1 MARRLLSWTS
11 CGTTSQSIVSS
22 KEEREPFIE
31 PNTLNAALN
40 PTTRHDQRKI
50 IGACCMVTNGKCEGK
65 ENDIT
70 NWRLYLTLGTG
81 HLESM
86 EVSLF
91 RSRASQGSPAV
102 DSLYDLLLRTLRAR
116 KVENWDY
123 VPGASTSA
131 HRSQRTF
138 SSAAPAASCNE
149 CTQPV
154 RILRCGF
161 LFTCQPCDATSCGSG
176 SWERWN
182 DGSWSYWNEEFRE
195 TEWYASPLVNSVKT
209 GDSHPGLSTHAQ
221 CIIFVSLTG
230 KGRIH
235 LLSTLQNW

>member
-1 MARRLLSWTS
+1 MGVFLKITP
-11 CGTTSQSIVSS
+11 SIIKRHSGWIYS
-22 KEEREPFIE
+22 AWFD
-31 PNTLNAALN
+31 
-40 PTTRHDQRKI
+40 TRQYLKYPLE
-50 IGACCMVTNGKCEGK
+50 IG
-65 ENDIT
+65 
-70 NWRLYLTLGTG
+70 
-81 HLESM
+81 
-86 EVSLF
+86 
-91 RSRASQGSPAV
+91 
-102 DSLYDLLLRTLRAR
+102 LRT
-116 KVENWDY
+116 
-123 VPGASTSA
+123 SA
-131 HRSQRTF
+131 PRSQRTF

-161 LFTCQPCDATSCGSG
+161 QFTCQPCDATSCGSG